1 MSGSFR
7 SALWSTKN
15 GLKAIGEEIASVE
28 RRQRL
33 LSRSIDT
40 FGRMGK
46 DVERMRR
53 EYAGL
58 AREADKLRA
67 AQARLADVQQR
78 ITRNNERRAELG
90 GQFAGAV
97 GAFGAV
103 TASVLAPVR
112 SAAAFETAM
121 LGVAKQVEGARD
133 AGGNL
138 TPVYFAMAK
147 QVQQLGREIPIATN
161 ELADMV
167 AAGARMGV
175 AKDEL
180 IGFTRTAAMMAD
192 AFEMPAGPLAD
203 DMGKIAGLFHIPIP
217 RIGELADAI
226 NHLDDKSQSSGAGII
241 DVMRRIGGMA
251 QTLKMPAREAA
262 ALGSTFLHLGSSAEV
277 AGTAS
282 NAVMR
287 ILGAA
292 TIQSKRIRNGLLDIG
307 FKPED
312 IQRSMATDATGTIL
326 RLLEKLN
333 SLSGEQRMVAASSIF
348 GAEYGDDIAK
358 LATGAD
364 EYRRQ
369 LELVRGEQAK
379 GSMEREFSAR
389 LKTIGAQWQINKNRM
404 REASVVIGNALV
416 PAVSR
421 LMETAA
427 PAIEG
432 FAEWSRANPGL
443 VKGIVGTALALTGLR
458 VVTTGVAYAW
468 TAIKGPV
475 LSVMGFIAR
484 FRAGGAMAAMG
495 RFGPAVMRVATAL
508 RTVGAAI
515 AAIGGGPIAIAV
527 AALTAGAMVVR
538 KYWEPIKAFIGG
550 MFDGVRTAVG
560 PAMAEIGA
568 ALAPLKPLWESL
580 STAIG
585 KAWDWFVKLLQP
597 VNMTSEQLKG
607 AADMGRTFGKVIGA
621 VISTGLHGFAAL
633 ARIIGWVIGKAGA
646 VSAVVAKIPV
656 IGTPMQLA
664 RSAFGA
670 NDAAPALRRAPL
682 APGAARGRAAPRAPG
697 VAGRGGGVTDASTH
711 TYHITQ
717 QPGESSE
724 ALARRI
730 EAQRRRQAGVDRRG
744 ALVDGVRAAG

>member
-217 RIGELADAI
+217 RIGELEDAI

-560 PAMAEIGA
+560 PAMA
-568 ALAPLKPLWESL
+568 
-580 STAIG
+580 
-585 KAWDWFVKLLQP
+585 
-597 VNMTSEQLKG
+597 
-607 AADMGRTFGKVIGA
+607 
-621 VISTGLHGFAAL
+621 
-633 ARIIGWVIGKAGA
+633 
-646 VSAVVAKIPV
+646 
-656 IGTPMQLA
+656 
-664 RSAFGA
+664 
-670 NDAAPALRRAPL
+670 
-682 APGAARGRAAPRAPG
+682 
-697 VAGRGGGVTDASTH
+697 
-711 TYHITQ
+711 
-717 QPGESSE
+717 
-724 ALARRI
+724 
-730 EAQRRRQAGVDRRG
+730 
-744 ALVDGVRAAG
+744 

>member
-1 MSGSFR
+1 MASKQLRASIIIGGAMSGSFR

-217 RIGELADAI
+217 RIGELEDAI

-560 PAMAEIGA
+560 PAMA
-568 ALAPLKPLWESL
+568 
-580 STAIG
+580 
-585 KAWDWFVKLLQP
+585 
-597 VNMTSEQLKG
+597 
-607 AADMGRTFGKVIGA
+607 
-621 VISTGLHGFAAL
+621 
-633 ARIIGWVIGKAGA
+633 
-646 VSAVVAKIPV
+646 
-656 IGTPMQLA
+656 
-664 RSAFGA
+664 
-670 NDAAPALRRAPL
+670 
-682 APGAARGRAAPRAPG
+682 
-697 VAGRGGGVTDASTH
+697 
-711 TYHITQ
+711 
-717 QPGESSE
+717 
-724 ALARRI
+724 
-730 EAQRRRQAGVDRRG
+730 
-744 ALVDGVRAAG
+744 